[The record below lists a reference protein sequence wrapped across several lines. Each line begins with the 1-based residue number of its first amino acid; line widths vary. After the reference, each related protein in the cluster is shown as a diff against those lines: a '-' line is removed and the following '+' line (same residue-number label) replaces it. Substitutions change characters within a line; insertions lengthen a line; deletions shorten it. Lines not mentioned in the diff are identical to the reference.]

1 MTRAEGGLET
11 DAPRPGAFEQGYF
24 EKNYRHYG
32 RQNPARKLRFYRGLA
47 ETVAP
52 KDRVPRILDVG
63 CAFGAFL
70 GALDPAWERFG
81 SDVSQFAIERAGRA
95 VPGAAF
101 AAAGFGSIPFP
112 GPFDIITS
120 FDVIEHVP
128 SLGDVVATVQSKL
141 RTGGHLIFVVPVYDG
156 PTGPIIRLL
165 DHDET
170 HVHKE
175 SRNFWLDWTRKHFTL
190 VDWWGMVRYLMPV
203 GYYVHVPTRS
213 LRRFTPAIAIVARRE
228 A

>member
-1 MTRAEGGLET
+1 MTRAESGRET
-11 DAPRPGAFEQGYF
+11 DGGRPGPFEQGYF
-24 EKNYRHYG
+24 EKNYRNYG
-32 RQNPARKLRFYRGLA
+32 LQNPARKLRFYRGLA

-52 KDRVPRILDVG
+52 KDRVPRVLDVG

-70 GALDPAWERFG
+70 GALDPKWERFG
-81 SDVSQFAIERAGRA
+81 SDVSQFAIERAGKA
-95 VPGAAF
+95 VPGATF
-101 AAAGFGSIPFP
+101 AVGGFGSIPFP

-128 SLGDVVATVQSKL
+128 SLDDVAATVQTKL
-141 RTGGHLIFVVPVYDG
+141 RAGGHLIFVVPVYDG

-165 DHDET
+165 DRDET

-175 SRNFWLDWTRKHFTL
+175 SRDFWLDWTRKHFTL
-190 VDWWGMVRYLMPV
+190 VDWWGIYRYLMP
-203 GYYVHVPTRS
+203 GGLYPHMATRIW
-213 LRRFTPAIAIVARRE
+213 RRATPAIAVLARRE